1 MKRASSV
8 IALAAASA
16 VLLAAISFVTW
27 TVQAGGSRS
36 TVYPLAYDDPAAR
49 LDPAKYQGAKPVP
62 VPRMTEG
69 RGSLGSLPPDTRW
82 LVRDLETGRTWIESS
97 EELLAASPS
106 EDSFAQGLPGQEP
119 PSDFSLP
126 FRILDPVRSVI
137 GPDSRKRVTN
147 VTAYPW
153 RTVCKLWMDFSDGTY
168 MGTGTLIGLK
178 GNVVLTAGHCIV
190 ESGDWASSIEVLP
203 GLYHDYKPYGSW
215 YGSKVAVPVGWASD
229 PSFDYDIGII
239 ILKKKI
245 GLVTGTLGY
254 AYFSNI
260 NGSMG
265 NLAGYPGDKEDT
277 KVMYYAFG
285 TVKKYNSYQL
295 QYTIDCYSGQSG
307 SAVYGIDS
315 KGYRWTFAV
324 HSHHNESKTMNFGTF
339 IDQSKFNWIKKYAG

>member
-8 IALAAASA
+8 IVLAVAAT

-27 TVQAGGSRS
+27 TVQAGGERS
-36 TVYPLAYDDPAAR
+36 TVYPLTWDDPAAR
-49 LDPAKYQGAKPVP
+49 LDPAKYRDAKPVP
-62 VPRMTEG
+62 VPRMKEG
-69 RGSLGSLPPDTRW
+69 ASPLDTLPRDARW
-82 LVRDLETGRTWIESS
+82 IVRDLETGRTWIESS
-97 EELLAASPS
+97 EELMEGASA
-106 EDSFAQGLPGQEP
+106 EDIFAEGLPGQEP

-153 RTVCKLWMDFSDGTY
+153 RTVCKLWMEMPDGTY

-178 GNVVLTAGHCIV
+178 GNVVLTAGHCIT
-190 ESGDWASSIEVLP
+190 EGGSWARSIEVLP
-203 GLYHDYKPYGSW
+203 GLYHSYKPYGSH
-215 YGSKVAVPVGWASD
+215 YGTKVAVPVGWAND
-229 PSFDYDIGII
+229 ESFDYDIGVV

-245 GLVTGTLGY
+245 GLTTGTLGY
-254 AYFSNI
+254 AYFSKI
-260 NGSMG
+260 DGSMG
-265 NLAGYPGDKEDT
+265 NIAGYPGDKEDT

-285 TVKKYNSYQL
+285 KVKKYNSYQV
-295 QYTIDCYSGQSG
+295 QYTIDTYAGQSG

-315 KGYRWTFAV
+315 KGYRWTFAA
-324 HSHHNESKTMNFGTF
+324 HSHHNSANTMNYGTF